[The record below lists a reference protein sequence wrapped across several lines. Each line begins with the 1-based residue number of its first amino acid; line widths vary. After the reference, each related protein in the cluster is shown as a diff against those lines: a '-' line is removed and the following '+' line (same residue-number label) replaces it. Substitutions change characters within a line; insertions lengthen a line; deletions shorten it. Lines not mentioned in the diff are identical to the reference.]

1 MQKRGNLWMA
11 DWRDERG
18 VRHRKGF
25 NSRRRAEKHQ
35 DIMTKNI
42 GEIKKARASAKSA
55 PLPRRGPGHKATRRT
70 RGTRPAT
77 SGRLRAKFQLKSS
90 RQSQQTKS

>member
-18 VRHRKGF
+18 IRHRKGF

-35 DIMTKNI
+35 DSMTKDI
-42 GEIKKARASAKSA
+42 GEIKKAHASAKSA
-55 PLPRRGPGHKATRRT
+55 PLPRRGPGRRATRRT
-70 RGTRPAT
+70 RGTPPAI
-77 SGRLRAKFQLKSS
+77 SGRSRAKSPSKNSHQS
-90 RQSQQTKS
+90 RQTK